1 MKFFSGII
9 FGFALLTLTG
19 VTINSPSKSNRL
31 YVSNFEN
38 VLGTSLEIKI
48 QASSQKDADIAEAAA
63 LNEIDRLAKILSA
76 YDADSEFSLWLKS
89 AHDATQVSPEL
100 FEVLNLFDKW
110 RLRTDGALDASA
122 EVVSRV
128 WKTAAAKQHLPS
140 AEELSQAVAT
150 VKQAHWKLD
159 TTTRTATHLD
169 NAPLVLNSF
178 AKSYI
183 INKAAQAASNAAN
196 ISAVVVNIGGDLVV
210 RGTLTEPVQISDPQA
225 DAENDAPLTRLLIH
239 NKAVATS
246 GNYRRGVQIGDH
258 WYSHIVDPRT
268 GQPADHIISATVV
281 APNASDAGALATAFN
296 VLSTDESLKLVS
308 FFPGVEALLITRD
321 GQRIKSKGWNA
332 LEAPALKPVNNTAT
346 ATSTSTAIAP
356 AKPGKSGTPTWD
368 TDYELVI
375 NLEIRLFG
383 GYRVNRP
390 YVAVWVE
397 DENKKAVR
405 NLAVWYGKPR
415 YLPELRSWLRS
426 NGNSNA
432 YQISISSS
440 ISSSTRPPGQY
451 TLKWD
456 GKDDKGVLVT
466 PGKYIINIEAVREH
480 GTHQLMSQEMIFTGS
495 PNQININGNV
505 EIASASLD
513 YRKKSGTR

>member
-1 MKFFSGII
+1 MKFFSAII
-9 FGFALLTLTG
+9 IGLALFTLTG
-19 VTINSPSKSNRL
+19 GTVNSPSKSNRL

-48 QASSQKDADIAEAAA
+48 LAPTQKDAGIAEAAA

-76 YDADSEFSLWLKS
+76 YDPESEFSRWLKS
-89 AHDATQVSPEL
+89 APHATQVSPEL

-110 RLRTDGALDASA
+110 RLRTSGALDASA

-128 WKTAAAKQHLPS
+128 WKNAAAKQQIPS
-140 AEELSQAVAT
+140 VEELHQAVAT
-150 VKQAHWKLD
+150 VKQTHWTLD
-159 TTTRTATHLD
+159 AGNRTATHLD
-169 NAPLVLNSF
+169 NAPLILNSF

-183 INKAAQAASNAAN
+183 INRAAQAASDVAN
-196 ISAVVVNIGGDLVV
+196 ISAIVVNIGGDLVV
-210 RGTLTEPVQISDPQA
+210 WGTLTEPVQISDPQA

-296 VLSTDESLKLVS
+296 VLSTDESLKLAS
-308 FFPGVEALLITRD
+308 SLPGVEVLLVTKD
-321 GQRIKSKGWNA
+321 GQLIKSKGWSA
-332 LEAPALKPVNNTAT
+332 LEEPPLKPVNNTAT
-346 ATSTSTAIAP
+346 ATSATPKA
-356 AKPGKSGTPTWD
+356 GKYADPTWD

-375 NLEIRLFG
+375 NLEIRQFARF
-383 GYRVNRP
+383 RVNRP
-390 YVAVWVE
+390 YVAVWVD
-397 DENKKAVR
+397 DENKRAVR
-405 NLAVWYGKPR
+405 DLAIWYGKPR
-415 YLPELRSWLRS
+415 YLSDLRAWRRS
-426 NGNSNA
+426 NGNRFA
-432 YQISISSS
+432 YQNSNISS
-440 ISSSTRPPGQY
+440 ISSSTRPPGKY

-456 GKDDKGVLVT
+456 GKDDNGALVK
-466 PGKYIINIEAVREH
+466 PGKYIINIEAAREH
-480 GTHQLMSQEMIFTGS
+480 GTHQLMSQEMTFTGS
-495 PNQININGNV
+495 TNQINLNGNV

-513 YRKKSGTR
+513 YRKKSSSR

>member
-1 MKFFSGII
+1 MKLFSAII
-9 FGFALLTLTG
+9 IGLVLFTLTG
-19 VTINSPSKSNRL
+19 GTVNAPSKSNHL

-38 VLGTSLEIKI
+38 VLGTSLQIKI
-48 QASSQKDADIAEAAA
+48 QAVSQADADNAEAAA

-76 YDADSEFSLWLKS
+76 YDPDSEFSLWLKS
-89 AHDATQVSPEL
+89 ASNATQVSPEL

-128 WKTAAAKQHLPS
+128 WKNAAAKQHLPS

-159 TTTRTATHLD
+159 ITTRTATHLD

-178 AKSYI
+178 TKSYI

-196 ISAVVVNIGGDLVV
+196 ISAVVINIGGDLVV

-225 DAENDAPLTRLLIH
+225 DAENDSPLTQLLIH

-296 VLSTDESLKLVS
+296 VLSTDESLNLVS
-308 FFPGVEALLITRD
+308 SLPGVEVLLVTRD

-346 ATSTSTAIAP
+346 ATVIAP
-356 AKPGKSGTPTWD
+356 PKPGKSGAPTWN

-390 YVAVWVE
+390 YVAVWVD

-405 NLAVWYGKPR
+405 NLAIWYGKPR
-415 YLPELRSWLRS
+415 YLSDLRAWLRS
-426 NGNSNA
+426 NGNRFA
-432 YQISISSS
+432 YQNSNISS
-440 ISSSTRPPGQY
+440 ISSSTRPPGKY

-456 GKDDKGVLVT
+456 GKDDNGVLVT
-466 PGKYIINIEAVREH
+466 PGKYIINIEAAREH